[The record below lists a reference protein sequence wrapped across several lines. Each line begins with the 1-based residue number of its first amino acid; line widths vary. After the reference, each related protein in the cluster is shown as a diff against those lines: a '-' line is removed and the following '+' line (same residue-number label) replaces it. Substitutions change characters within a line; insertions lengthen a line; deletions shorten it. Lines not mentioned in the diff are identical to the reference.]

1 MIRDV
6 AVSSPIPFTTAM
18 LVKNVV
24 FTLSAPN
31 LAGCP
36 EERFPEYAFV
46 GRSNVG
52 KSSLINMLTGV
63 KNLARISTDPGKTR
77 LLNYFLVD
85 EQWYLVDLPGY
96 GYARISKDKRKGW
109 DQMVR
114 EYIES
119 RNSLFYTFLLIDSRH
134 EPQSNDLRFVEWLGG
149 KGLPFCLVFTKADKL
164 SKSKVKFTV
173 DAFKLEMEKKWEEL
187 PPIFITSSHSGA
199 GKMEILDFIGHAN
212 AEFTPLLKPEG

>member
-1 MIRDV
+1 
-6 AVSSPIPFTTAM
+6 M

-24 FTLSAPN
+24 FAMSAPN

-36 EERFPEYAFV
+36 EELLPEYAFV

-52 KSSLINMLTGV
+52 KSSLINMIAGI
-63 KNLARISTDPGKTR
+63 KNLARTSSDPGKTR

-85 EQWYLVDLPGY
+85 EQWYIVDLPGY

-119 RNSLFYTFLLIDSRH
+119 RKSLFYTFLLIDSRH
-134 EPQSNDLRFVEWLGG
+134 EPLANDLRFVEWLGN
-149 KGLPFCLVFTKADKL
+149 KGLPFCIVFTKADKL
-164 SKSKVKFTV
+164 SKNKIQFTIE
-173 DAFKLEMEKKWEEL
+173 AFKKELEKKWEEL
-187 PPIFITSSHSGA
+187 PPMIITSSLSGA
-199 GKMEILDFIGHAN
+199 GKMEILDFIGKAN
-212 AEFTPLLKPEG
+212 EEFSSLLKPKD